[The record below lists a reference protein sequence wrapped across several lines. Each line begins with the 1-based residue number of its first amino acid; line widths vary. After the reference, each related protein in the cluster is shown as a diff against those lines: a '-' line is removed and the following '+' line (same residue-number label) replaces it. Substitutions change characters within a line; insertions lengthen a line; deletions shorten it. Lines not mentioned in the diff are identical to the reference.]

1 MELILRGV
9 GGEEHASL
17 TKHDERDKKNRLG
30 ERSGLGEGLKVTKE
44 NNSLS

>member
-17 TKHDERDKKNRLG
+17 MKLDERDKEN
-30 ERSGLGEGLKVTKE
+30 GLGEGLKVTKE
-44 NNSLS
+44 NNIVP